1 MRKSILIIGR
11 NSFIATSMYKNLKT
25 KYFINK
31 ISFERFKTIDL
42 KKLIKFDYIINC
54 SLNKN
59 YISKKYSIKND
70 IDTFIVNKICRIS
83 VIYIFL
89 STRKVYFPKPNIRER
104 DKINP
109 ISNYGK
115 NKSITES
122 KITKLLK
129 KKLLILRVSNIIG
142 EKPKR
147 NLRKIHKTF
156 IDIFFENIS
165 KGYIFKNNDIY
176 KDFLTAEQL
185 SKIIHKLI
193 KNNANG
199 IYNVSLGKKVLLSN
213 IVNWLLKYNKDK
225 LKYIKFKFRERNK
238 LENKSFYLNNDKLRR
253 KINIIFNL
261 EELKKYCFKLSKKFF
276 YEKK

>member
-1 MRKSILIIGR
+1 M
-11 NSFIATSMYKNLKT
+11 
-25 KYFINK
+25 
-31 ISFERFKTIDL
+31 
-42 KKLIKFDYIINC
+42 
-54 SLNKN
+54 
-59 YISKKYSIKND
+59 
-70 IDTFIVNKICRIS
+70 
-83 VIYIFL
+83 
-89 STRKVYFPKPNIRER
+89 
-104 DKINP
+104 
-109 ISNYGK
+109 
-115 NKSITES
+115 
-122 KITKLLK
+122 
-129 KKLLILRVSNIIG
+129 RVSNIIG

-225 LKYIKFKFRERNK
+225 LKYIKFKIRERNK
-238 LENKSFYLNNDKLRR
+238 LENKSFYLNNDKLRK
-253 KINIIFNL
+253 KINVIFNL
-261 EELKKYCFKLSKKFF
+261 EELKKYCFMLSKKFF